1 MADENAADLHVALDT
16 AACNFDVEQ
25 CRALLGQGADPKHVF
40 RTNANAWY
48 DGDTTSTLY
57 RAVEAFKRLDS
68 NQHEETEECYVDL
81 VELLLQAGAKANFCA
96 RRGNW
101 NRSTEYPLMD
111 AATKTLGQL
120 SSAELKKR
128 FLQAFTAAGAELNA
142 RSVRGKQGNF
152 SAFGSVSYSL
162 FDVVKKLTPGS
173 DLSLLEVYIDAG
185 VRVNCSESSYSVTF
199 DDEGED
205 YDEDGEEEFKAPKN
219 HQTLLHAAIQ
229 TGNAELVALL
239 VTRGGADVN
248 QNMVSTTRQHYVL
261 TSCLQLAQKKGY
273 TDVVEVLTAAGA
285 HEVVRA
291 ALSEPVQCF
300 YRFGNWTARVTNY
313 ADLDPN
319 TVIS

>member
-1 MADENAADLHVALDT
+1 MAAENAADLNVALDK

-25 CRALLGQGADPKHVF
+25 CRALLGQGADPKHIF
-40 RTNANAWY
+40 RTNSNAWY

-57 RAVEAFKRLDS
+57 HAVDTFKKLDS
-68 NQHEETEECYVDL
+68 NRQKETEACYVDL
-81 VELLLQAGAKANFCA
+81 VELLLHAGAEANFSA

-101 NRSTEYPLMD
+101 NRCTGYPLMD
-111 AATKTLGQL
+111 AATKTLRQL
-120 SSAELKKR
+120 SSADLKKR
-128 FLQAFTAAGAELNA
+128 FLQAFAAAGAELNA
-142 RSVRGKQGNF
+142 RSVRGRQGGF
-152 SAFGSVSYSL
+152 GGFGSVSYSL
-162 FDVVKKLTPGS
+162 FDVVRKLTPGS

-261 TSCLQLAQKKGY
+261 TSCLQLAQKQGY

-285 HEVVRA
+285 QEVVRA
-291 ALSEPVQCF
+291 ALWEPVQGF
-300 YRFGNWTARVTNY
+300 YRFGDWRAHVTNY
-313 ADLDPN
+313 ADLDAN
-319 TVIS
+319 KSFI